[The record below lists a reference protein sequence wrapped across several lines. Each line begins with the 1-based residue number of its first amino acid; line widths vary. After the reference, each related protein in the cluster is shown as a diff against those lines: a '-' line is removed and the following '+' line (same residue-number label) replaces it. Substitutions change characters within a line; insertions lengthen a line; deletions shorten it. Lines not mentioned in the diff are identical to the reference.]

1 MSDIKG
7 DVSPAEFVRGKWSGF
22 HGPVRFFGDL
32 LGMLG
37 PRWSDS
43 RAEGGIVPNW
53 EMEGARRRAASGEGA
68 AAWEVARTG
77 NRAHIHVP
85 VFARRHL
92 SPAQAV
98 LLPGHA
104 QHLIGLCLVPRDQ
117 TNTASWLEFTRKQIN
132 EYIVW

>member
-1 MSDIKG
+1 M
-7 DVSPAEFVRGKWSGF
+7 
-22 HGPVRFFGDL
+22 
-32 LGMLG
+32 
-37 PRWSDS
+37 
-43 RAEGGIVPNW
+43 EGGIVPNR

-85 VFARRHL
+85 VLARRHL
-92 SPAQAV
+92 RPVRAV

-117 TNTASWLEFTRKQIN
+117 TNTASWLEFTQKQIN